1 MENIGTST
9 LIWKKEN
16 RIISAGQ
23 VIIRK
28 VSYYVV
34 CRKAMQVIIRKVSYY
49 VVFRK
54 AMQVIIPPG
63 WDMSSFARLYTVQ
76 VIIG

>member
-1 MENIGTST
+1 VENIGTST

-28 VSYYVV
+28 VGLVISYREAKSSSVRWDWSPV
-34 CRKAMQVIIRKVSYY
+34 TEK
-49 VVFRK
+49 
-54 AMQVIIPPG
+54 PG
-63 WDMSSFARLYTVQ
+63 HH
-76 VIIG
+76 